1 VLILWLNKVLW
12 LILVLFIESEK
23 PLIILLNIVKKRL
36 YTCFSWIAW
45 CNINAL
51 DLYCSRCLCWW
62 CETMSTNCGHQQV
75 WCSAMVEWYWQ
86 GKTKEI
92 GEELV
97 PMSLCLP
104 HIPHGLTHG
113 QTQAFVV
120 RGLWLTALAM
130 VLPLRLIF
138 IRYLSWILARFFMI
152 YSHHIWC
159 CTTFATAIV
168 SVNNPST
175 YSLHIQRPSRFI
187 VR

>member
-1 VLILWLNKVLW
+1 MVWDYVYKLWPPTGLM
-12 LILVLFIESEK
+12 FIPHMIHKYE
-23 PLIILLNIVKKRL
+23 
-36 YTCFSWIAW
+36 
-45 CNINAL
+45 
-51 DLYCSRCLCWW
+51 
-62 CETMSTNCGHQQV
+62 
-75 WCSAMVEWYWQ
+75 AMVEWYWQ

-120 RGLWLTALAM
+120 RGLWLTAWAM
-130 VLPLRLIF
+130 VLPLTLIF
-138 IRYLSWILARFFMI
+138 IRYLSWILARFFMISSVYSSICQESQTGHDCLFPDSCNLLFII